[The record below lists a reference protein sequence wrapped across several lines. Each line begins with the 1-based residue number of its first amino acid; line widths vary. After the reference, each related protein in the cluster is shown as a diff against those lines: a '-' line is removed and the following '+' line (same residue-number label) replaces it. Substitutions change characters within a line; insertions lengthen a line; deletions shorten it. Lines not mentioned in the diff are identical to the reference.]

1 MCSIGKFKPIC
12 LLSLITNL
20 DEFVQS
26 LQTATIQCPYCWEEI
41 DVLVDCSISCQQYIE
56 DCSVCCRPIT
66 ISVESS
72 DGEVLS
78 IEGRSE
84 DE

>member
-1 MCSIGKFKPIC
+1 MQG
-12 LLSLITNL
+12 
-20 DEFVQS
+20 
-26 LQTATIQCPYCWEEI
+26 LQTTFIQCPYCGEKIE
-41 DVLVDCSISCQQYIE
+41 VVVDCSLRHQEYVE

-66 ISVESS
+66 LSVVSS
-72 DGEVLS
+72 DGEVVS

>member
-1 MCSIGKFKPIC
+1 MQG
-12 LLSLITNL
+12 
-20 DEFVQS
+20 
-26 LQTATIQCPYCWEEI
+26 LQTTFIQCPYCGEQIE
-41 DVLVDCSISCQQYIE
+41 VVVDCSLRRQEYVE

-66 ISVESS
+66 LSVVSS
-72 DGEVLS
+72 DGEVVS

>member
-1 MCSIGKFKPIC
+1 MQG
-12 LLSLITNL
+12 
-20 DEFVQS
+20 
-26 LQTATIQCPYCWEEI
+26 LQTTFIQCPYCGEQIEI
-41 DVLVDCSISCQQYIE
+41 VVDCSLRHQKYVE

-66 ISVESS
+66 LSVVSS
-72 DGEVLS
+72 DGEVKS